1 MNKVMQSNPLVLK
14 NPMNAYALKN
24 DSAIMDLTNKNLI
37 ASVDGYI
44 KASTKKITKMTGL
57 TPIMYDDGNYS
68 YSSLNLINT
77 GDNWVVAPFELI
89 ESIPVQA
96 GE

>member
-14 NPMNAYALKN
+14 DPMNAYALKN

-37 ASVDGYI
+37 ASVYSYV
-44 KASTKKITKMTGL
+44 KASADGITEMFNL
-57 TPIMYDDGNYS
+57 TPIMYDEGNYS
-68 YSSLNLINT
+68 YSSLNLINM
-77 GDNWVVAPFELI
+77 DNDGFIAPFELI
-89 ESIPVQA
+89 ESVPVSA